1 MVDAGQFSTYDTL
14 TYRCKTDTFLTCKA
28 QQGKDGTMAACF
40 RYIVDDVNTSIEFY
54 TRHLGFKV
62 EMHPAP
68 GFAEISR
75 GDMHIY
81 LTKPS
86 PSLGGG
92 AKMPSGEEQKPGG
105 WNRIHL
111 LVEELDRTI
120 AALKSAGCHFRSDLI
135 QGTGGKQILLE
146 DPSGNL
152 VELFEANTA
161 AYRAPGSGSKAASA

>member
-1 MVDAGQFSTYDTL
+1 
-14 TYRCKTDTFLTCKA
+14 
-28 QQGKDGTMAACF
+28 MAACF
-40 RYIVDDVNTSIEFY
+40 RYIVNDVDAAIDFY
-54 TRHLGFKV
+54 TGQLGFKV

-81 LTKPS
+81 LTRPS
-86 PSLGGG
+86 PGVGGG
-92 AKMPSGEEQKPGG
+92 AAMPSGEQQKPGG

-111 LVEELDRTI
+111 VVEDLDATVAGLR
-120 AALKSAGCHFRSDLI
+120 SAGCGFRCDVI

-161 AYRAPGSGSKAASA
+161 AYRAPGSGSKAGSA

>member
-1 MVDAGQFSTYDTL
+1 
-14 TYRCKTDTFLTCKA
+14 
-28 QQGKDGTMAACF
+28 MAACF
-40 RYIVDDVNTSIEFY
+40 RYIVDDVNVAIDFY
-54 TRHLGFKV
+54 TKNLGFKV

-81 LTKPS
+81 LTQ

-92 AKMPSGEEQKPGG
+92 GATMPSGEQQKPGG
-105 WNRIHL
+105 WNRIHVI
-111 LVEELDRTI
+111 VEELEGTI
-120 AALKSAGCHFRSDLI
+120 GQLKSAGCRFRSDVI

-152 VELFEANTA
+152 VELFEPNTP
-161 AYRAPGSGSKAASA
+161 AYRAPGSGSKPAVVEQQSTSC

>member
-1 MVDAGQFSTYDTL
+1 TASN
-14 TYRCKTDTFLTCKA
+14 RRNRE
-28 QQGKDGTMAACF
+28 GTMAACF
-40 RYIVDDVNTSIEFY
+40 RYIVNDVDAAIEFY

-75 GDMHIY
+75 GDMHLY
-81 LTKPS
+81 LTRPS
-86 PSLGGG
+86 PGVGGG
-92 AKMPSGEEQKPGG
+92 AAMPSGEQQKPGG

-111 LVEELDRTI
+111 IVGELDGTV
-120 AALKSAGCHFRSDLI
+120 AQLKAAGCRFRSNAI

-152 VELFEANTA
+152 VELFQPNTP
-161 AYRAPGSGSKAASA
+161 AYRAPGSGSKAGNA